1 MHQVAN
7 RKNSKQIQANSNKI
21 SVMSATKLASR
32 YAKSLLDLATEQG
45 QLDAVHAD
53 MEVFQDATKNND
65 LRMLLKSPIVNVA
78 KKQQIIL
85 AIFGDKFNKITIA
98 FLNLICTKSREEYL
112 PEIAVEFMNQY
123 RVLKGI
129 SSVKITTAAALDSAA
144 FDAIKAKLV
153 STNAVSANV
162 EMTTAVNPDLIGGYV
177 LEFDGNQYDAS
188 VSRQLY
194 LLKDRFD
201 DNDYISQIVAI

>member
-1 MHQVAN
+1 LRSPLWEGLGEAFN
-7 RKNSKQIQANSNKI
+7 
-21 SVMSATKLASR
+21 MSATKLASR

-53 MEVFQDATKNND
+53 MEVFQDAAKNND

-85 AIFGDKFNKITIA
+85 AIFGDKFNKISIG
-98 FLNLICTKSREEYL
+98 FLNLICAKSREEYL
-112 PEIAVEFMNQY
+112 PEIATEFMNQY
-123 RVLKGI
+123 RGLKGI
-129 SSVKITTAAALDSAA
+129 SSVKITTATALDTASV
-144 FDAIKAKLV
+144 DAIKAKLIA
-153 STNAVSANV
+153 TKAVSASV
-162 EMTTAVNPDLIGGYV
+162 DVTTAVKPELIGGFV

-201 DNDYISQIVAI
+201 DNDYISQVSAR